1 MNLKHLLL
9 AGGSL
14 LGSSAAQAGGFQV
27 TLAGQK
33 NNGMGGV
40 GTGLA
45 LDQAAMFYNPGA
57 LAMVRERGVQVGV
70 NATLARQAFR
80 GQYGGDERTLRN
92 SVTTPLNLY
101 AGFGPAEGK
110 WKAGIGVYTPFGSK
124 LQYAD
129 GWEGRF
135 SLTDIE
141 LTSIF
146 VQPTASYAITD
157 QISVG
162 AGFVVLAS
170 GGVNLKRDV
179 PVSSQPDPNS
189 PPQYGSIELDGKAET
204 KYGYNVGVYFKP
216 SSKLSL
222 GITYRSQLI
231 AQVKGGDV
239 KFTNIPTSAAA
250 GFNATRFNVELP
262 LPATASIG
270 IGIMP
275 TEKLTIGLDANL
287 AFWSEYRRLRFDFTD
302 NDGAAAFVGGTDPAR
317 NTFSESKR
325 SYTNSLTFRLGGQYQ
340 LTEALALR
348 AGAIYDETPV
358 PDNYVTPETPDNNR
372 IGFSGGLTYKFG
384 NFGVD
389 LSTQFVSVMKRTQR
403 QEDLVGAGTADRVA
417 GTYKTNIVI
426 PGIGFSYTF

>member
-9 AGGSL
+9 AGGAL
-14 LGSSAAQAGGFQV
+14 LGSTAAQAGGFQV

-57 LAMVRERGVQVGV
+57 LAMVRERGVQIGV
-70 NATLARQAFR
+70 NGTLARQAFR
-80 GQYGGDERTLRN
+80 AEYGGTERTLRN

-157 QISVG
+157 NISIG
-162 AGFVVLAS
+162 AGFVVLAY
-170 GGVNLKRDV
+170 GAVNLQRDV
-179 PVSSQPDPNS
+179 PLTNSQG
-189 PPQYGSIELDGKAET
+189 QYGHIELDGKAET
-204 KYGYNVGVYFKP
+204 KYGYNAGIYFKP
-216 SSKLSL
+216 SDKLSM
-222 GITYRSQLI
+222 GVTYRSKLV
-231 AQVKGGDV
+231 AQVKGGDITLTDV
-239 KFTNIPTSAAA
+239 PASAAA
-250 GFNATRFNVELP
+250 NFNATRFNVELP

-270 IGIMP
+270 IGITP
-275 TEKLTIGLDANL
+275 TEKLTVGLDVNL

-302 NDGAAAFVGGTDPAR
+302 AGGQAANIGG

-325 SYTNSLTFRLGGQYQ
+325 LYDNSLTFRVGGQYQ

-348 AGAIYDETPV
+348 AGALYDQTPV
-358 PDNYVTPETPDNNR
+358 PDAYVTPETPDNNR
-372 IGFSGGLTYKFG
+372 VGVSGGLTYKVG
-384 NFGVD
+384 KFGVD
-389 LSTQFVSVMKRTQR
+389 VSTQYVSVLKRTQT
-403 QEDLVGAGTADRVA
+403 QSELQSAGTTDRVA

-426 PGIGFSYTF
+426 PGIGFSYAF